1 MEKAELIEHLNGRLG
16 RTDRGGDQVDSGPSD
31 LVSDQADLKP
41 GRLVTDQARS
51 GQEDLSTAQAGPDPA
66 GLSTAQVGL
75 STRMTVAQKKTFES
89 CDTPRRLTEI
99 MDALKVANRGY
110 FKKRHLD
117 PLLAGGVV
125 RMTHPD
131 QSKHPDQA
139 YVLTEVGVAL
149 KARRMKEPAGTG
161 NGGRANGA

>member
-1 MEKAELIEHLNGRLG
+1 
-16 RTDRGGDQVDSGPSD
+16 
-31 LVSDQADLKP
+31 
-41 GRLVTDQARS
+41 
-51 GQEDLSTAQAGPDPA
+51 
-66 GLSTAQVGL
+66 
-75 STRMTVAQKKTFES
+75 MTVAQKKIIEF

-131 QSKHPDQA
+131 QPKHPDQA
-139 YVLTEVGVAL
+139 YVLTAVGVAL
-149 KARRMKEPAGTG
+149 KTRRMKEQAGTG
-161 NGGRANGA
+161 NGGRTNGA